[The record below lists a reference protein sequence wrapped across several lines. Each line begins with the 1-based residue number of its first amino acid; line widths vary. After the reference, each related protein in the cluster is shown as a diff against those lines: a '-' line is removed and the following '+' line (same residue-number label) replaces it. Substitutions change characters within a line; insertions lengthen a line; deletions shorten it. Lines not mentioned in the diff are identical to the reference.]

1 MTGRGVEILCLVC
14 AVQVCPAGWNP
25 GSKSMKGDHVGAQ
38 EYFSSIDKDEPQEEA
53 FGSKL
58 RSIKDKSDL
67 QTTISDSKPAVVEFY
82 APW

>member
-1 MTGRGVEILCLVC
+1 
-14 AVQVCPAGWNP
+14 
-25 GSKSMKGDHVGAQ
+25 MKGDHVGAQ
-38 EYFSSIDKDEPQEEA
+38 EYFSSIDKEQPQEEA

-67 QTTISDSKPAVVEFY
+67 EKIISGSKPAMVEFY